1 MTKSELIDVLV
12 QRSNGLP
19 RQVAEVVANTIF
31 QSLKEAL
38 VRGERIEIRG
48 VGSIKVKEY
57 SSYTGRNPKTG
68 EKILVRAKRLPV
80 FKVGKELKERVD
92 SQ

>member
-12 QRSNGLP
+12 QRSNGLT

-48 VGSIKVKEY
+48 LGSIKVKEY
-57 SSYTGRNPKTG
+57 PSYTGRNPKTG
-68 EKILVRAKRLPV
+68 EKILVRSKRLPV

-92 SQ
+92 SP